1 MENSV
6 KEFIETHPTFTT
18 GEFTD
23 MVRIEAPGTGR
34 STIFQMLKDLCDSG
48 KITRIRKGHFDVA
61 GKKDYYYD
69 LSDTAKE
76 ISSSVHTLYPLI
88 DFQIWELYQLNE
100 FVNHQIA
107 NNTIL
112 IEVENRLDE
121 SVFNLLFEQ
130 YPHVLLNPDIDEYYK
145 YAGDETIVVHKL
157 ISEAPPCFGE
167 YRQAALEKLLVDL
180 FGRGIS
186 GAIISRSEYRAI
198 YEDSFKKYN
207 INLAKMFR
215 YARRRGIEQRIRNY
229 ICEETSITLED
240 AK

>member
-1 MENSV
+1 M
-6 KEFIETHPTFTT
+6 
-18 GEFTD
+18 
-23 MVRIEAPGTGR
+23 
-34 STIFQMLKDLCDSG
+34 
-48 KITRIRKGHFDVA
+48 
-61 GKKDYYYD
+61 
-69 LSDTAKE
+69 
-76 ISSSVHTLYPLI
+76 
-88 DFQIWELYQLNE
+88 NE
-100 FVNHQIA
+100 FVNHQLA
-107 NNTIL
+107 RNTIF

-121 SVFNLLFEQ
+121 SVFNLLFEK
-130 YPHVLLNPDIDEYYK
+130 YPHVLHNPNIDEYYK
-145 YAGDETIVVHKL
+145 YAGE
-157 ISEAPPCFGE
+157 
-167 YRQAALEKLLVDL
+167 LLVDL